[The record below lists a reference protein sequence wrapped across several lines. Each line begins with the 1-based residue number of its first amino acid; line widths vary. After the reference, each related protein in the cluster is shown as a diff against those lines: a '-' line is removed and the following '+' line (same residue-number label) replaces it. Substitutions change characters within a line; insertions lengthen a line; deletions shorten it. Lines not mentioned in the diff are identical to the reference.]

1 MSSWSKAALILEFVR
16 WCSLV
21 LYGPWAIV
29 YMAFHL
35 IFQVPG
41 FPFDL
46 DLSWRSAALVQE
58 FLVCLWLLFDGPLPT
73 LIFMCYAE
81 YRLLPHIPFDELWD
95 ATRSLGVEER

>member
-1 MSSWSKAALILEFVR
+1 MSSWSKAALILEFVL

-46 DLSWRSAALVQE
+46 DLSWQSAALVQE
-58 FLVCLWLLFDGPLPT
+58 FLVCLWLLFDGPLAT
-73 LIFMCYAE
+73 LVVMCYAE

-95 ATRSLGVEER
+95 ATRVGT